1 MTRSRN
7 CLKGQKNTYKCQPS
21 LNAHRSLLNKPD
33 FQVDNSASEVDPGEL
48 EDRTRE
54 NGVGRHHERLDASV
68 GCNHSGE
75 NEHPDDNV
83 D

>member
-1 MTRSRN
+1 MGSTFQSSFLTRLS
-7 CLKGQKNTYKCQPS
+7 YKPE
-21 LNAHRSLLNKPD
+21 L
-33 FQVDNSASEVDPGEL
+33 QVDNSASEVDPGEL

-68 GCNHSGE
+68 GCNHSSE
-75 NEHPDDNV
+75 NEHADDNV

>member
-1 MTRSRN
+1 M
-7 CLKGQKNTYKCQPS
+7 LAP
-21 LNAHRSLLNKPD
+21 ALLVYISFKTPEL
-33 FQVDNSASEVDPGEL
+33 QVNDSASEVDPGEL

-75 NEHPDDNV
+75 NEHADDNV